1 MKSVVLKIVACIGLT
16 IVSVLI
22 VLQSEESMLMGALL
36 MFWGFVRF
44 FPHGVN
50 MDE

>member
-22 VLQSEESMLMGALL
+22 VLQSEESMLIGALL
-36 MFWGFVRF
+36 MFWGLCAILSW
-44 FPHGVN
+44 GN
-50 MDE
+50 T